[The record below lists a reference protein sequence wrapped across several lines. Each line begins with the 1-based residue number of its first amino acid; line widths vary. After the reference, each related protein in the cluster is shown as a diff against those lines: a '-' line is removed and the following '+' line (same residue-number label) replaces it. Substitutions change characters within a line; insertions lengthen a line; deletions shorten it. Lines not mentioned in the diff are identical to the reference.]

1 MGNFSMQDTWKE
13 TQRQQ
18 KYNKTDSEVE
28 ECSTKSL
35 KDPFETKWHL
45 RWGLHVLESIVII

>member
-1 MGNFSMQDTWKE
+1 MGNFSLQDTWKE
-13 TQRQQ
+13 TQKQQ
-18 KYNKTDSEVE
+18 KYKMDSEVE

-35 KDPFETKWHL
+35 KDSFETKWHL